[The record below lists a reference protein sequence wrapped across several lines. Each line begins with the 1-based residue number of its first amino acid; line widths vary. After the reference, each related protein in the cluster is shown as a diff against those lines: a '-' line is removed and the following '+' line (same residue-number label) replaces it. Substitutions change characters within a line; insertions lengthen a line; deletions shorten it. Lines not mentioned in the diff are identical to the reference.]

1 MMAVAAE
8 KDEDRPIS
16 NEVAAL
22 LKTVAAYQRDN
33 ARLTARVAE
42 LERANDDE
50 PRPWKMLISAG
61 AEHEAARRALRAG
74 KLQAERKGGRLYLTA
89 RAVAAWRRIAGR

>member
-1 MMAVAAE
+1 MPAAA
-8 KDEDRPIS
+8 DRDDVPLVS

-22 LKTVAAYQRDN
+22 LKTIGAYRRDN
-33 ARLTARVAE
+33 ARLQAE
-42 LERANDDE
+42 LSELKRQDNDE
-50 PRPWKMLISAG
+50 PRPWKSLIQPG

-89 RAVAAWRRIAGR
+89 KAVAAWRRIAGR